1 MKCKILWYPKPVSIE
16 WDNLVSVPSSAIAY
30 LSAFEW
36 FAYLKH
42 FQKFPQFC
50 GFHFLGIYFFIKV
63 NCLSD
68 FAYMIANDR
77 KAVI

>member
-1 MKCKILWYPKPVSIE
+1 MSIE
-16 WDNLVSVPSSAIAY
+16 SGNLVSVPSSAIAY

-36 FAYLKH
+36 FAYIKH
-42 FQKFPQFC
+42 FQKLPQFC
-50 GFHFLGIYFFIKV
+50 GFHFLGIYFNIKV

-68 FAYMIANDR
+68 FAYVIVNDQ